1 MSVELPRDP
10 DEIGARYIVTSRPQS
25 RASAAIS
32 RREAIRRRSSRP
44 KAGAAMASKMAASLL
59 VQQISDNLGREGE
72 EVVLAPRSD

>member
-1 MSVELPRDP
+1 MSVELPRGP
-10 DEIGARYIVTSRPQS
+10 DEIGARYIVTSS
-25 RASAAIS
+25 RASAAIP